1 MLDKK
6 ITFTAMFTKY
16 EHSEGFIYGSIS
28 YYRDVRTRDGCIVK
42 KWLSLPAD
50 ITRNIVGHLTRGEVI
65 SFTADVGF
73 TNIEFQYPNAL
84 LTK

>member
-1 MLDKK
+1 MIDNK
-6 ITFTAMFTKY
+6 ITFTATFIKY
-16 EHSEGFIYGSIS
+16 EHSEASIWGSIS
-28 YYRDVRTRDGCIVK
+28 HYKDIRTRNGCIVK

-50 ITRNIVGHLTRGEVI
+50 ITRNIVGHLTRGEII
-65 SFTADVGF
+65 SFTADVVF